1 MSNQI
6 RLGLQVPQAGPN
18 ALARFVKD
26 YVHQAHAAGFTRF
39 WVGDHILMGGFV
51 HRAKEHETFLEP
63 LVLLSYIAGRLDNI
77 ELGTS
82 ILVVPYRNAFSLLK
96 SITTLAHL
104 TQHSFAVGI
113 GAGWAEH
120 EFNALGVPFLSRGQ
134 LTDEFCELFTRLRD
148 TPDEPWRV
156 GSYEY
161 SGCGFEPR
169 LNTATTIWIGGNS
182 KAARRRTAQWGD
194 AWQPTGLTV
203 NAMREGITELRELC
217 MEAGRDFSKIEIG
230 LRLRIRPTPDASAQ
244 YIGNLLGPYIDI
256 GVTDFLLEINTRER
270 QRALDSIDRVVAS
283 AQLAN
288 LMA

>member
-1 MSNQI
+1 MPKKV

-18 ALARFVKD
+18 AFASFVKD
-26 YVHQAHAAGFTRF
+26 FVHHAHSAGFTKF
-39 WVGDHILMGGFV
+39 WVGDHILMGGFA

-63 LVLLSYIAGRLDNI
+63 LVLLSYIAGKLDNI

-104 TQHSFAVGI
+104 TQHSLAVGI

-120 EFNALGVPFLSRGQ
+120 EFDALGVPFRSRGQ
-134 LTDEFCELFTRLRD
+134 FTDEFCELFTKLRD
-148 TPDEPWRV
+148 TPDEAWSV
-156 GSYEY
+156 GQYEY
-161 SGCGFEPR
+161 SGSGFEPR
-169 LNTATTIWIGGNS
+169 LNARTNIWVGGNS
-182 KAARRRTAQWGD
+182 KAARRRTARWGD

-203 NAMREGITELRELC
+203 NAMREGITELGQLC
-217 MEAGRDFSKIEIG
+217 MEVERDPAQIEIG
-230 LRLRIRPTPDASAQ
+230 LRLRIRPTPDASPQ
-244 YIGNLLGPYIDI
+244 YIGDLLGPYIDI

-270 QRALDSIDRVVAS
+270 QRALDSINRVVAS
-283 AQLAN
+283 AQMAN

>member
-1 MSNQI
+1 
-6 RLGLQVPQAGPN
+6 
-18 ALARFVKD
+18 
-26 YVHQAHAAGFTRF
+26 
-39 WVGDHILMGGFV
+39 MGGFA

-63 LVLLSYIAGRLDNI
+63 LVLLSYIAGRFDNI

-104 TQHSFAVGI
+104 TQHSLAVGI

-120 EFNALGVPFLSRGQ
+120 EFDALGVPFRSRGQ
-134 LTDEFCELFTRLRD
+134 FTDEFCELFTKLRD
-148 TPDEPWRV
+148 TPDVAWSV
-156 GSYEY
+156 GQYEY
-161 SGCGFEPR
+161 SGSGFEPR
-169 LNTATTIWIGGNS
+169 LNALTNIWVGGNS
-182 KAARRRTAQWGD
+182 KAARRRTARWGD

-203 NAMREGITELRELC
+203 NAMREGITELGQLC
-217 MEAGRDFSKIEIG
+217 MEAERDPAQIEIG
-230 LRLRIRPTPDASAQ
+230 LRLRIRPTPDASPQ
-244 YIGNLLGPYIDI
+244 YIGDLLGPYIDI

-283 AQLAN
+283 AQMAN

>member
-18 ALARFVKD
+18 AFAGFVKD
-26 YVHQAHAAGFTRF
+26 FVHHAHSAGFTKF
-39 WVGDHILMGGFV
+39 WVGDHILMGGFA

-120 EFNALGVPFLSRGQ
+120 EFDALGVPFRSRGQ
-134 LTDEFCELFTRLRD
+134 FTDEFCELFTKLRD
-148 TPDEPWRV
+148 TPDEAWSV
-156 GSYEY
+156 GQYKY
-161 SGCGFEPR
+161 SGSGFEPR
-169 LNTATTIWIGGNS
+169 LNARTNIWVGGNS
-182 KAARRRTAQWGD
+182 KAARRRTARWGD

-203 NAMREGITELRELC
+203 NAMREGITELGQLC
-217 MEAGRDFSKIEIG
+217 MEAERDPAQIEIG
-230 LRLRIRPTPDASAQ
+230 LRLRIRPTPDASPQ
-244 YIGNLLGPYIDI
+244 YIGDLLGPYIDL

-283 AQLAN
+283 AQMAN

>member
-1 MSNQI
+1 MPKKI

-18 ALARFVKD
+18 AFASFVKD
-26 YVHQAHAAGFTRF
+26 FVHHAHSAGFTKF
-39 WVGDHILMGGFV
+39 WVGDHILMGGFT

-63 LVLLSYIAGRLDNI
+63 LVLLSYIAGKLDNI

-120 EFNALGVPFLSRGQ
+120 EFDALGVPFRSRGQ
-134 LTDEFCELFTRLRD
+134 LTDEFCELFTKLRD
-148 TPDEPWRV
+148 APDEAWSV
-156 GSYEY
+156 GQYEY
-161 SGCGFEPR
+161 GGSGFEPR
-169 LNTATTIWIGGNS
+169 LNTRTNIWVGGNS
-182 KAARRRTAQWGD
+182 KAARRRTARWGD

-203 NAMREGITELRELC
+203 NAMREGITELGQLC
-217 MEAGRDFSKIEIG
+217 MEAERDPAQIEIG
-230 LRLRIRPTPDASAQ
+230 LRLRIRPTPDASPQ
-244 YIGNLLGPYIDI
+244 YIGDLLGPYIDL

-283 AQLAN
+283 AQMAN

>member
-1 MSNQI
+1 
-6 RLGLQVPQAGPN
+6 
-18 ALARFVKD
+18 
-26 YVHQAHAAGFTRF
+26 FT
-39 WVGDHILMGGFV
+39 

-63 LVLLSYIAGRLDNI
+63 LVLLSYIAGKLDNI

-120 EFNALGVPFLSRGQ
+120 EFDALGVPFRSRGQ
-134 LTDEFCELFTRLRD
+134 LTDEFCELFTKLRD
-148 TPDEPWRV
+148 APDEAWSV
-156 GSYEY
+156 GQYEY
-161 SGCGFEPR
+161 GGSGFEPR
-169 LNTATTIWIGGNS
+169 LNTRTNIWVGGNS
-182 KAARRRTAQWGD
+182 KAARRRTARWGD

-203 NAMREGITELRELC
+203 NAMREGITELGQLC
-217 MEAGRDFSKIEIG
+217 MEAERDPAQIEIG
-230 LRLRIRPTPDASAQ
+230 LRLRIRPTPDASPQ
-244 YIGNLLGPYIDI
+244 YIGDLLGPYIDL

-283 AQLAN
+283 AQMAN

>member
-1 MSNQI
+1 MPKKI

-18 ALARFVKD
+18 AFASFVKD
-26 YVHQAHAAGFTRF
+26 FVHHAHSAGFTKF
-39 WVGDHILMGGFV
+39 WVGDHILMGGFA

-63 LVLLSYIAGRLDNI
+63 LVLLSYIAGKLDNI

-104 TQHSFAVGI
+104 TQHSLAVGI

-120 EFNALGVPFLSRGQ
+120 EFDALGVPFRSRGQ
-134 LTDEFCELFTRLRD
+134 FTDEFCELFTKLRD
-148 TPDEPWRV
+148 TPDEAWSV
-156 GSYEY
+156 GQYEY
-161 SGCGFEPR
+161 SGSGFEPR
-169 LNTATTIWIGGNS
+169 LNACTNIWVGGNS
-182 KAARRRTAQWGD
+182 KAARRRTARWGD

-203 NAMREGITELRELC
+203 NAMREGITELGQLC
-217 MEAGRDFSKIEIG
+217 MEAERDPAQIEIG
-230 LRLRIRPTPDASAQ
+230 LRLRIRPTPDASPQ
-244 YIGNLLGPYIDI
+244 YIGDLLGPYIDL

-283 AQLAN
+283 AQMAN